1 MCKTYRLYEWLH
13 VLNILLLL
21 SQFRT
26 NAVFNK
32 QSTALDGKDSITS
45 RSSLVGKH
53 MDTITSTSSLAG
65 QHTDRDNNQSSMT
78 PLSPAQGPHPS
89 LPFGSYSQHIYDL
102 MPSLSNPV
110 PIFENLDGVLGPD
123 GVLLH
128 SLATKDTIIYSS
140 PILPKAPIPE
150 YAVLEESIVS
160 SRSPSPEKKEL
171 EYSYAAVRRTLT
183 RSFEGTGKDIANLQ
197 PNHLA
202 DSST

>member
-1 MCKTYRLYEWLH
+1 MAPCPH
-13 VLNILLLL
+13 INGNFCFSL

-32 QSTALDGKDSITS
+32 QSTALEGKDSITS
-45 RSSLVGKH
+45 RSSLVGRH
-53 MDTITSTSSLAG
+53 MDK
-65 QHTDRDNNQSSMT
+65 DNNQSSMT
-78 PLSPAQGPHPS
+78 PLSPTQGPHPS

-128 SLATKDTIIYSS
+128 PLATKDTIIYNS